1 MKEHIKIAAEFALSI
16 QHIEGIRQIILF
28 GSVSRGEDT
37 RTSDIDIA
45 ITFHGVEK
53 MQLSSQLNKLKPESI
68 QLTLIPL
75 NKLHEETELVGALTG
90 EGILLYGKPIIL
102 QNKKTDLTAKLLVSY
117 SMSRM
122 EQTEKVKLNRA
133 LYGSTSISR
142 ENGKTYQTKTRGLI
156 GEPGIERLQKGVL
169 LIERKKSAKV
179 INVLKRFGAE
189 VKEIPVWTY

>member
-75 NKLHEETELVGALTG
+75 NKLHE
-90 EGILLYGKPIIL
+90 
-102 QNKKTDLTAKLLVSY
+102 
-117 SMSRM
+117 
-122 EQTEKVKLNRA
+122 QTEKVKLNRA

-189 VKEIPVWTY
+189 VKEI